1 MVFKQYIQKS
11 IPKIVEEMVIDY
23 ILSQSHE
30 LASAFSLSKPDSA
43 LHCLQGT
50 LLGYMNTELKRLN
63 PFPVENLTV

>member
-1 MVFKQYIQKS
+1 
-11 IPKIVEEMVIDY
+11 MVIDY